1 MTIYL
6 PALAGTISSFVA
18 LVALKVA
25 GYQEVPTVSVIA
37 AVMIVVMLL
46 YHYSP
51 LPDDNGTYWGREP
64 YMQKWGFTSEPRSE
78 NE

>member
-6 PALAGTISSFVA
+6 PALAGTISSVVA
-18 LVALKVA
+18 IAVLQVA
-25 GYQEVPTVSVIA
+25 GYEPPTVPVIA
-37 AVMIVVMLL
+37 VVMIVVMLL

-78 NE
+78 NK